1 VVEPILLIIKIGY
14 IFITVMI
21 HFSQSLTRLIG
32 ELKKLP
38 GVGERTA
45 LRLAFHILKS
55 PRMAQSLAES
65 LLDVSRSVRFCSVCF
80 GITEDDPCWICSGTR
95 DDSILCVVE
104 EPQDLLAVERSGA
117 FRGRYHVLHGAL
129 SPLNGVMPGD
139 LKIAELM
146 KRLEGSEIREIV
158 LATNFTVEGEA
169 TALYLSGLI
178 KSSGIKVTRL
188 AHGMPIGGDLEYVD
202 AATVQRALEGR
213 NEL

>member
-1 VVEPILLIIKIGY
+1 
-14 IFITVMI
+14 MI
-21 HFSQSLTRLIG
+21 HFSQSITKLIG

-38 GVGERTA
+38 GIGERTA

-55 PRMAQSLAES
+55 PRMSKELAGS
-65 LLDVSRSVRFCSVCF
+65 LLEVHENVRFCSVCF
-80 GITEDDPCWICSGTR
+80 GITENDPCYICSGNR
-95 DDSILCVVE
+95 DEKVICIVE

-129 SPLNGVMPGD
+129 SPLNGIMPAD

-146 KRLEGSEIREIV
+146 ERLRGSAVDEIV

-169 TALYLSGLI
+169 TALYLTGLI
-178 KSSGIKVTRL
+178 KPLGIRVTRL
-188 AHGMPIGGDLEYVD
+188 AHGMPIGGDLEYAD
-202 AATVQRALEGR
+202 TATVQRALEGR